1 MNTAAAKHKHR
12 HTPSPDRWTRVLAM
26 VYLLVVVWVLLFKLG
41 VQFSYMDERRVNLVP
56 FRQVLTGQGRLDLAE
71 TLLNILIFV
80 PLGLY
85 AAILFRRWTLGARI
99 VFVLLAS
106 VLLEGLQ
113 FAARIGA
120 FDATDLINNWIGGLL
135 GLFLFMLTEKILGKS
150 ERAQKIVNILAT
162 VATVLVIGLLVLIK
176 LGMGPIRYQ

>member
-1 MNTAAAKHKHR
+1 MQLTHHKSYR
-12 HTPSPDRWTRVLAM
+12 KSDALDRITRILLIA
-26 VYLLVVVWVLLFKLG
+26 YLLVLVWVLLFKLG

-85 AAILFRRWTLGARI
+85 VAILFRRWTLGARI
-99 VFVLLAS
+99 ILVLIAS

-113 FAARIGA
+113 FVARIGA
-120 FDATDLINNWIGGLL
+120 FDATDLVNNWVGGLF
-135 GLFLFMLTEKILGKS
+135 GLFLFMAMEKILGSS

-162 VATVLVIGLLVLIK
+162 LATVLVVGLLFLIK
-176 LGMGPIRYQ
+176 IGMGPIRYQ